1 MQIYSTL
8 SREKHEFVPRDQ
20 GKVAIYVCGPTVYD
34 DPHLGHARSTIV
46 FDAIRRYLIF
56 RGYDVTYVSNFT
68 DVDDRIINRAH
79 EEGIE
84 PAAVAER
91 YIESW
96 IEYMNRL
103 GVMAPDIAPRATAHI
118 PQMIELIEKLIAAG
132 KAYEANGDV
141 YFSIAS
147 FEPYGALSGRKIE
160 ELEAGARVEPGEH
173 KHDPMDFA
181 LWKASKPGEP
191 SWESPWGPG
200 RPGWHIE
207 CSAMSEEYLGEGFD
221 IHGGGHDLIF
231 PHHEN
236 ERAQSEALGGEFAH
250 IWMHNGLVN
259 LEGEKMSKSTG
270 QFVSLAEIL
279 ERSDPQVVRLMSLQS
294 HYRRPVDFGPSEID
308 QASAALERIQEFD
321 RRARQYGGGTEPG
334 DANEEIEAHRQAF
347 IEAMDD
353 DFNTPEAIAEIF
365 ELVRAGNNAIDSGRP
380 KSEVGGYMREVE
392 DLCEVLGL
400 DARHG
405 AEAPLGAADALVDL
419 VLSVRDEARQKK
431 DWELADRLRDAVADL
446 GVVVEDSSDG
456 AVWHWRSPGSGT

>member
-8 SREKHEFVPRDQ
+8 SRDKHEFAPRDP

-46 FDAIRRYLIF
+46 FDVVRRYLIY
-56 RGYDVTYVSNFT
+56 RGFDVTYVSNFT
-68 DVDDRIINRAH
+68 DVDDRIINRAI

-96 IEYMNRL
+96 NNYMNRL
-103 GVMAPDIAPRATAHI
+103 GVMAPDIAPRATSHI
-118 PQMIELIEKLIAAG
+118 PQMIKLIEELIAAG
-132 KAYEANGDV
+132 KAYEADGDV

-147 FEPYGALSGRKIE
+147 FDSYGTLSGRKVE
-160 ELEAGARVEPGEH
+160 DLEAGARVEPGEH
-173 KHDPMDFA
+173 KHDPLDFA

-191 SWESPWGPG
+191 TWESPWGPG

-207 CSAMSEEYLGEGFD
+207 CSAMSLEYLGEGFD

-236 ERAQSEALGGEFAH
+236 ERAQSEALGGEFAR

-279 ERSDPQVVRLMSLQS
+279 ELNDPQVVRLMSLQS

-321 RRARQYGGGTEPG
+321 RRARQFAAGAEPAAAGGEA
-334 DANEEIEAHRQAF
+334 DAYRQAF
-347 IEAMDD
+347 MDAMDD
-353 DFNTPEAIAEIF
+353 DFNTPEAIATVF
-365 ELVRAGNNAIDSGRP
+365 ELVRAGNNAIDSGSAP
-380 KSEVGGYMREVE
+380 QTVATYLAEAEE
-392 DLCEVLGL
+392 LCGVLGL

-405 AEAPLGAADALVDL
+405 AVAPPGAADALVKL
-419 VLSVRDEARQKK
+419 VLALRDEARGAK
-431 DWELADRLRDAVADL
+431 DWALADRLRDALVEL
-446 GVVVEDSSDG
+446 GVVVEDSSEG
-456 AVWHWRSPGSGT
+456 AVWHWRSPGSGR

>member
-8 SREKHEFVPRDQ
+8 GREKHEFVPRDQ

-34 DPHLGHARSTIV
+34 DPHLGHARSSIV
-46 FDAIRRYLIF
+46 FDVIRRYLIF

-68 DVDDRIINRAH
+68 DVDDRIINRAQ

-96 IEYMNRL
+96 IRYMNRL

-118 PQMIELIEKLIAAG
+118 PQMIKLIEKLIAGG
-132 KAYEANGDV
+132 KAYVANGDV

-147 FEPYGALSGRKIE
+147 FESYGALSGRKIE
-160 ELEAGARVEPGEH
+160 ELEAGARVDPGEH

-207 CSAMSEEYLGEGFD
+207 CSAMSEEYLGKGFD

-236 ERAQSEALGGEFAH
+236 ERAQSEALGGEFAR

-270 QFVSLAEIL
+270 QYVSLAEIL

-308 QASAALERIQEFD
+308 QAGAALERIQEFD
-321 RRARQYGGGTEPG
+321 RRARQYAEGVEPG
-334 DANEEIEAHRQAF
+334 DASEEIEAHRHAF
-347 IEAMDD
+347 IDAMDD

-380 KSEVGGYMREVE
+380 KSEVSGYLREVE
-392 DLCEVLGL
+392 NLCEVLGL

-405 AEAPLGAADALVDL
+405 AEAPPGSADELVDL
-419 VLSVRDEARQKK
+419 VLSIRDEARQKK
-431 DWELADRLRDAVADL
+431 DWELADRLRDALNDL
-446 GVVVEDSSDG
+446 GVVVEDSSGG
-456 AVWHWRSPGSGT
+456 AAWHWRSPGSGT